1 MRSEHISYLL
11 TVLEQGSINKASTI
25 LHLSRQHLSQIL
37 AALEEELG
45 CKIIRRT
52 RTGITLTEEGQAII
66 NDLKQIDNQIKNVVQ
81 ICRNNSQPFKQS
93 TITQLYFYT
102 VANVNAAKITR
113 AFTYMGEKYPQLSM
127 IMEEKEALST
137 IEAVS
142 QQANAI
148 GHVVFSPDI
157 AELNYVFPENIALPI
172 QQKLSL
178 TMLAAKDSIYAK
190 RQKTLSLAGLLQHP
204 LILYAPHGMENSHL
218 YMILQQAGR
227 PNIKYI
233 VSNVQAFYALLNNGD
248 CVALGLQNASI
259 APVENILAIPVR
271 TKLNVYTYLLI
282 NKAIQDEPAIRDFQ
296 DIYLRYVLS

>member
-1 MRSEHISYLL
+1 MIINALADSVPGVSGGTIAFLL
-11 TVLEQGSINKASTI
+11 GFYDSFINSLNDIMGRDNAKRKKAFFFLIKLGIGWVIGMLLAVSVLANVFESGIYKVSSLFLGFI
-25 LHLSRQHLSQIL
+25 IL
-37 AALEEELG
+37 A
-45 CKIIRRT
+45 IP
-52 RTGITLTEEGQAII
+52 
-66 NDLKQIDNQIKNVVQ
+66 V
-81 ICRNNSQPFKQS
+81 
-93 TITQLYFYT
+93 
-102 VANVNAAKITR
+102 
-113 AFTYMGEKYPQLSM
+113 M

-282 NKAIQDEPAIRDFQ
+282 NKAIQDESAIRDFQ